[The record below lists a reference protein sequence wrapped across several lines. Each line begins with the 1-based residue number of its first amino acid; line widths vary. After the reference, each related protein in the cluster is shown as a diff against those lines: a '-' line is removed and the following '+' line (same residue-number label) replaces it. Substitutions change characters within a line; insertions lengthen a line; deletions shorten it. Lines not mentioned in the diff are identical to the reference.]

1 MDGKIQ
7 DVRDSIIGTAREL
20 FARYGFKK
28 TTLNDI
34 AKVLGKTK
42 SSIYYYFK
50 NKDEIFQAVAYMEI
64 AKGKEEL
71 KKVAVLQV
79 PPDERFVFY
88 ITARISVIQS
98 ISSYYNFPADVYFEN
113 YRLIERLRDE
123 INKEELLIISGIL
136 EEGTQQGLF
145 SIENV
150 AFTAMNILN
159 ILKGLEYPYMKE
171 EKEGQ
176 RLKSEI
182 DNLSVLFLRGMLKR

>member
-150 AFTAMNILN
+150 ALTAMNILN